1 MQSVLTSDESRAYDR
16 YLIKDLGLSP
26 LVLMENAARGA
37 LRAMEDWLTASGTVL
52 IFCGKGNNGG
62 DGLALARLLHERNVE
77 VVVLIA
83 ASAKELS
90 PDALKQYNILK
101 KLLPKEHIHHYPIR
115 DSHFISHIDIKIVV
129 DALLGTGTKG
139 PVKKGKTLDGL
150 MDLFGIATHFNAKVL
165 SLDVPTGLNATTGEC
180 ETTVTEEGVTYTVCV
195 SANRTVAMGSRKLGL
210 YLQQGPERA
219 GEISVAPLGG
229 SAAPSGKMSTYLLE
243 ASDIRSLFA
252 PRAQSSSKF
261 DYGHVLSISGSRGM
275 TGAAVMAAT
284 GALRVGAGL
293 VSVATPA
300 SERHIVAQSMPELM
314 TVGLWHDEEGLPLAT
329 SLNEIEHHIG
339 KATVVHYGS
348 GITLTNDTHE
358 LSRRMLRE
366 IDKPLVLDAGALVG
380 LKSDHQLFR
389 KRKAPVIIT
398 PHSGEMAQLLGVDR
412 DVVEDDRVG
421 TARTFAEK
429 NNTIVVLKGAPTVVA
444 MPSGNVYINSTGNA
458 GMATAGVG
466 DVLAGMISGLV
477 TQHEDDVEKA
487 VLGAVYLHG
496 LAGDITRDKLG
507 ETFMTATDLI
517 NHIPPAIAQISG

>member
-1 MQSVLTSDESRAYDR
+1 MQPVLTSEESRAYDR
-16 YLIKDLGLSP
+16 YLIKDLGLSQ

-37 LRAMEDWLTASGTVL
+37 LKAMEDWLDGSGTVL

-62 DGLALARLLHERNVE
+62 DGLALARMLHERNVE

-129 DALLGTGTKG
+129 DALLGTGMSG
-139 PVKKGKTLDGL
+139 PVKKGKMLDGL
-150 MDLFGIATHFNAKVL
+150 LDLFGIATHFNAKVL
-165 SLDVPTGLNATTGEC
+165 ALDIPTGLNGTTGEC

-195 SANRTVAMGSRKLGL
+195 RANRTVTMGNYKTGL

-219 GEISVAPLGG
+219 GEISIAPLGAG
-229 SAAPSGKMSTYLLE
+229 SDGFGKQKTYLLE
-243 ASDIRSLFA
+243 AGDIKSLFV
-252 PRAQSSSKF
+252 PRASGSSKF

-275 TGAAVMAAT
+275 TGAAVMAAS

-293 VSVATPA
+293 VSVATPS
-300 SERHIVAQSMPELM
+300 SERHIVASAMPELM

-366 IDKPLVLDAGALVG
+366 IDKPLVLDAGALIG
-380 LKSDHQLFR
+380 LKNDHQLFK
-389 KRKAPVIIT
+389 KRKSHAIIT
-398 PHSGEMAQLLGVDR
+398 PHSGEMAQLLGVNREAVEADR
-412 DVVEDDRVG
+412 IG
-421 TARTFAEK
+421 IARNFAEK
-429 NNTIVVLKGAPTVVA
+429 NKTIVVLKGAPTVVA
-444 MPSGNVYINSTGNA
+444 MPSGNVYINSTGNP

-466 DVLAGMISGLV
+466 DVLAGMIAGLI

-487 VLGAVYLHG
+487 VLGAVCLHG
-496 LAGDITRDKLG
+496 LAGDEARDKLG
-507 ETFMTATDLI
+507 EVYMTATDLI
-517 NHIPPAIAQISG
+517 QQIPAAISKITG

>member
-1 MQSVLTSDESRAYDR
+1 MQPILTSEESRALDKH
-16 YLIKDLGLSP
+16 LIDELGLSP

-37 LRAMEDWLTASGTVL
+37 LHALEDWLQESGTVL

-62 DGLALARLLHERNVE
+62 DGLALARMLHERNVD

-83 ASAKELS
+83 GSAKELS
-90 PDALKQYNILK
+90 PDALQQYTILK

-129 DALLGTGTKG
+129 DALLGTGVNG
-139 PVKKGKTLDGL
+139 PVKGKSLDAL
-150 MDLFGIATHFNAKVL
+150 LDLFGIATHFNAKVL
-165 SLDVPTGLNATTGEC
+165 ALDVPTGLNATTGEC

-195 SANRTVAMGSRKLGL
+195 TAHRTVTMGTAKVGL
-210 YLQQGPERA
+210 YLGQGPERT
-219 GEISVAPLGG
+219 GDITVAPLGSKG
-229 SAAPSGKMSTYLLE
+229 SLVAKKSTYLLE
-243 ASDIRSLFA
+243 RTDIKSLFA
-252 PRAQSSSKF
+252 RRKRSTSKF

-275 TGAAVMAAT
+275 TGAAIMAAT

-300 SERHIVAQSMPELM
+300 SERHIVASAMPELM

-329 SLNEIEHHIG
+329 SLNEIQHHLA

-358 LSRRMLRE
+358 VARRVLRE
-366 IDKPLVLDAGALVG
+366 IDKPLVLDAGALLG
-380 LKSDHQLFR
+380 LRNDHALFR
-389 KRKAPVIIT
+389 KRTAPTIIT
-398 PHSGEMAQLLGVDR
+398 PHSGEMASLVGIDREHVEVDR
-412 DVVEDDRVG
+412 IG
-421 TARTFAEK
+421 TARTFAQK
-429 NNTIVVLKGAPTVVA
+429 NKTIVVLKGAPTVVA

-466 DVLAGMISGLV
+466 DVLAGMIAGLV
-477 TQHEDDVEKA
+477 AQHEEDSEKA

-496 LAGDITRDKLG
+496 LSGDLACEELG
-507 ETFMTATDLI
+507 EVFMSAMDLVA
-517 NHIPPAIAQISG
+517 HIPPAIVQITG